1 MDPAHF
7 RPPNACV
14 LPARAPMSE
23 EDVPPR
29 ERAIYLGKKVRA
41 YLVHVYTASGVA
53 FAFLAAREI
62 VQQAPDAQWVFI
74 WLLIAGL
81 IDATDGPLAR
91 RWDVKS
97 RAPRIGGDLIDNI
110 VDFLT
115 FTFLPLLLVWRMG
128 WLSNLVG
135 IPAGL
140 WVVLAMVASLLAFA
154 NTDAKQTEDGFFR
167 GFPSY
172 WNIVA
177 FYIGLWSVNY
187 DWGATFSLVVL
198 LLLAGLTLAPVRFI
212 YPNRAPRPWRAV
224 VNWGAAAWTV
234 LLLVMLYYYPQLP
247 GWGGTW
253 WLMGLSLV
261 YPLFYFALS
270 FFLDA
275 QSDDPAASEPA
286 AQTS

>member
-1 MDPAHF
+1 M
-7 RPPNACV
+7 N
-14 LPARAPMSE
+14 E
-23 EDVPPR
+23 EDVPSR
-29 ERAIYLGKKVRA
+29 ERAAYLGKKARA

-62 VQQAPDAQWVFI
+62 ILTGTDPQWVFI

-91 RWDVKS
+91 RWEVKW

-115 FTFLPLLLVWRMG
+115 FAFLPLLLVWRME
-128 WLSNLVG
+128 WLPTLAG

-154 NTDAKQTEDGFFR
+154 NTEAKQTEDGFFR

-177 FYIGLWSVNY
+177 FYVGLWATNY
-187 DWGATFSLVVL
+187 AGGKVFSLVVL
-198 LLLAGLTLAPVRFI
+198 LVLAVLTLLPVRFI
-212 YPNRAPRPWRAV
+212 YPNRAPPPWRAV
-224 VNWGAAAWTV
+224 VTWGAAGWTV

-247 GWGGTW
+247 GWGGMW
-253 WLMGLSLV
+253 WLMGLSLA
-261 YPLFYFALS
+261 YPAFYFALS
-270 FFLDA
+270 FYLDA
-275 QSDDPAASEPA
+275 QSDDPAASETA
-286 AQTS
+286 ASAP